1 MKKSNNNYETSDSE
15 AETTAKLRYNTPLEC
30 RFIVF
35 VHKNVKKNSEIE
47 MVQILVQK
55 KKEKKL

>member
-15 AETTAKLRYNTPLEC
+15 AETNAKLRYNTPLVC

-35 VHKNVKKNSEIE
+35 VRKNVKKNSEIE

>member
-15 AETTAKLRYNTPLEC
+15 AETNAKLRYNTPLIC

-35 VHKNVKKNSEIE
+35 VRKNVKKNSEIE